1 MPDLDPD
8 KFFKGKAG
16 GTVGKSMIELLP
28 SSRRVAIAG
37 FRVAF
42 VASPAGAMPFETV
55 KVSARCR
62 RWELN
67 FRAEVRVRTDMRAI
81 TLR

>member
-1 MPDLDPD
+1 MAITPL
-8 KFFKGKAG
+8 GYRLQ
-16 GTVGKSMIELLP
+16 T
-28 SSRRVAIAG
+28 SST
-37 FRVAF
+37 
-42 VASPAGAMPFETV
+42 AGAMPFETV